1 MSILK
6 MNNRELWQNRR
17 SIRKVKDLGIP
28 QFLIDKKI
36 PVYDAV
42 SFASKPDR
50 VVDLNVSIYIDCYNH
65 YIDLKKSEA
74 HITQNSLEPH
84 YVYKNVQLGA
94 SKILWNKF
102 GGKVSIRINVH

>member
-1 MSILK
+1 

-74 HITQNSLEPH
+74 YIT
-84 YVYKNVQLGA
+84 
-94 SKILWNKF
+94 
-102 GGKVSIRINVH
+102 